1 MNIIAIGAHLDDIEL
16 ACGGTLAKAVKA
28 GHQVKMVVLSESSYF
43 SFDGKL
49 LRTREQAY
57 QEGLN
62 AAKVLG
68 VENLDVLDF
77 KSTAIPYSG
86 ETVTALDN
94 IFAHFKPDLILTHSP
109 FDTHQDHNNTSKST
123 ISAARNYNNIL
134 MYEPFPPSGRSYV
147 AFKPQVYID
156 ITDTIDIKINSM
168 KEHKSQHE
176 KYGEDWV
183 EAIRGRA
190 RMRGFESN
198 YKYAEVFEALRF
210 EIKF

>member
-16 ACGGTLAKAVKA
+16 ACGGTLAKAVKT
-28 GHQVKMVVLSESSYF
+28 GHNVKMVVLSESSYF

-49 LRTREQAY
+49 LRTKEQAY
-57 QEGLN
+57 SEGMN
-62 AAKVLG
+62 AAKALG
-68 VENLDVLDF
+68 VNQLEILDF

-86 ETVTALDN
+86 ESVTALDL
-94 IFAHFKPDLILTHSP
+94 IFNEFLPDLILTHSP
-109 FDTHQDHNNTSKST
+109 FDTHQDHNNTSKAT
-123 ISAARNYNNIL
+123 ISAARNFNNIL

-168 KEHKSQHE
+168 KEHKSQHQ

-183 EAIRGRA
+183 DAIRGRA

-210 EIKF
+210 ELKF

>member
-16 ACGGTLAKAVKA
+16 ACGGTIAKAVKA
-28 GHQVKMVVLSESSYF
+28 GHNVKMVVLSESSYF
-43 SFDGKL
+43 SYDGKL
-49 LRTREQAY
+49 LRTKEQARL
-57 QEGLN
+57 EGEN
-62 AAKVLG
+62 AAKELG
-68 VENLDVLDF
+68 VKQLEILDF

-86 ETVTALDN
+86 ESVTALDLILN
-94 IFAHFKPDLILTHSP
+94 QFQPDLILTHSP
-109 FDTHQDHNNTSKST
+109 FDTHQDHNNTSKAT
-123 ISAARNYNNIL
+123 ISAARNFNNIL

-156 ITDTIDIKINSM
+156 ITDTIDVKINSM

-190 RMRGFESN
+190 RMRGFECN